1 MCESR
6 ELLHFSDCQKKG
18 PPAMPTT
25 RLKVALK
32 GCVLAERGN
41 PLRQAGKLPRRRIL
55 VQDATS
61 NATRHLRLSLAQ
73 SVGGLVLL
81 TGGNRRLDGLD
92 EGPDTADS
100 AVVDQLT
107 PGVAADA
114 LFGLRRVRHGYSSK
128 PA

>member
-6 ELLHFSDCQKKG
+6 ELLHFLDCQKQG
-18 PPAMPTT
+18 PPAMPATPSRSGT
-25 RLKVALK
+25 RV
-32 GCVLAERGN
+32 CVLAERGN

-61 NATRHLRLSLAQ
+61 NATRHFRLGLAQ
-73 SVGGLVLL
+73 SLGGLVLL

-92 EGPDTADS
+92 KGPDTADS

-114 LFGLRRVRHGYSSK
+114 LFGLRRVRHEYSSK